1 MRIFYLSEMRK
12 MNGKLQYHQSTEC
25 FGRGEGR
32 GSRKQEMKARERS
45 EGLKRNLIPA
55 VPSRKNENFLT
66 KYSPRV
72 PNRLKKELEKE

>member
-1 MRIFYLSEMRK
+1 MEILNIINQLSVLE
-12 MNGKLQYHQSTEC
+12 
-25 FGRGEGR
+25 GEGR
-32 GSRKQEMKARERS
+32 GSRKQEMKAGERS
-45 EGLKRNLIPA
+45 EGLKSNFIPA

>member
-1 MRIFYLSEMRK
+1 MENFNIINQLSVLE
-12 MNGKLQYHQSTEC
+12 
-25 FGRGEGR
+25 GEGR

-45 EGLKRNLIPA
+45 EGLKSNLIPA
-55 VPSRKNENFLT
+55 VPSRKNEIFLT

>member
-1 MRIFYLSEMRK
+1 MENFNIINQLSVLE
-12 MNGKLQYHQSTEC
+12 
-25 FGRGEGR
+25 GEGR

-45 EGLKRNLIPA
+45 EGLKTNLIPA

-72 PNRLKKELEKE
+72 PNRLKKELGKE

>member
-1 MRIFYLSEMRK
+1 MKHFNIINQLSVLE
-12 MNGKLQYHQSTEC
+12 
-25 FGRGEGR
+25 GEGR

-45 EGLKRNLIPA
+45 EGLKSNLIPA

>member
-1 MRIFYLSEMRK
+1 MENFNIINQLSVLE
-12 MNGKLQYHQSTEC
+12 
-25 FGRGEGR
+25 GEGR

-45 EGLKRNLIPA
+45 KGLKSNLIPA
-55 VPSRKNENFLT
+55 VPSRKNETFLT

>member
-1 MRIFYLSEMRK
+1 MKNFNIINQLSVLE
-12 MNGKLQYHQSTEC
+12 
-25 FGRGEGR
+25 GEGM

-45 EGLKRNLIPA
+45 EGLKSNLIPA

>member
-1 MRIFYLSEMRK
+1 MKNFNIINQLSVLE
-12 MNGKLQYHQSTEC
+12 
-25 FGRGEGR
+25 GEGR
-32 GSRKQEMKARERS
+32 GSRKQEIKAGERS
-45 EGLKRNLIPA
+45 EGLKSNLIPA

>member
-1 MRIFYLSEMRK
+1 MENFNIINQLSVLE
-12 MNGKLQYHQSTEC
+12 GK
-25 FGRGEGR
+25 GR

-45 EGLKRNLIPA
+45 EGLKSNLIPA

>member
-1 MRIFYLSEMRK
+1 MRIFYRSEMRK

-25 FGRGEGR
+25 FGRGGGVGE
-32 GSRKQEMKARERS
+32 EMKARERS
-45 EGLKRNLIPA
+45 EGLKSNLIPA

>member
-1 MRIFYLSEMRK
+1 MENFNIINQLSVLE
-12 MNGKLQYHQSTEC
+12 
-25 FGRGEGR
+25 GEGR

-45 EGLKRNLIPA
+45 EGLKSNLIPA

-72 PNRLKKELEKE
+72 PNRLKRSWKKNKYKDSDLNLG

>member
-1 MRIFYLSEMRK
+1 MKNFNIINQLSVLE
-12 MNGKLQYHQSTEC
+12 
-25 FGRGEGR
+25 GEGR

-45 EGLKRNLIPA
+45 EGLKSNLIPA

>member
-1 MRIFYLSEMRK
+1 MENFNIINQLSVLE
-12 MNGKLQYHQSTEC
+12 
-25 FGRGEGR
+25 GEWR

-45 EGLKRNLIPA
+45 EGLKSNLIPA

>member
-1 MRIFYLSEMRK
+1 MENFNIINQLSVLE
-12 MNGKLQYHQSTEC
+12 
-25 FGRGEGR
+25 GEGR
-32 GSRKQEMKARERS
+32 GSRKQEMKARERI
-45 EGLKRNLIPA
+45 EGLKSNLIPA

>member
-1 MRIFYLSEMRK
+1 MKHFNIINQLSVLE
-12 MNGKLQYHQSTEC
+12 
-25 FGRGEGR
+25 GEGR

-45 EGLKRNLIPA
+45 EGLKSNLIPA

-72 PNRLKKELEKE
+72 PNRLKRSWKKNKYKDSDLNLS

>member
-1 MRIFYLSEMRK
+1 MENLNIINQLSVLE
-12 MNGKLQYHQSTEC
+12 
-25 FGRGEGR
+25 GEGR
-32 GSRKQEMKARERS
+32 GSRKQEMKAGERS
-45 EGLKRNLIPA
+45 EGLKSNLIPV